1 MRPTRIAAA
10 ALAILTSFSWPA
22 AGQPASARGAI
33 IVVPERVEINLFY
46 NGANIEVGAEV
57 PAGYEAA
64 VRLMAHPERLELKK
78 LGKKAGVLW
87 MGAGNATFE
96 NIPVVYQ
103 VLTSAPLAGLGP
115 QALRTRWTLG
125 YDSLI
130 PDQASG
136 AALRGE
142 LVGLKERDG
151 LFALREG
158 ALARTGQIVPP
169 ASPLVTGA
177 AETGDPPPA
186 ATIVQSP
193 LILRGTFRLPAS
205 APPGEYSVD
214 LIGFKDQHAVHL
226 ASATLHIEH
235 AGAVRLLRH
244 LAIDHG
250 LTYGGGAS
258 LIAIVVGLLTGR
270 LFRSRS
276 NEGH

>member
-1 MRPTRIAAA
+1 MRRTRLAAS
-10 ALAILTSFSWPA
+10 ALALFASLPGLAS
-22 AGQPASARGAI
+22 GQPEGATGVI

-46 NGANIEVGAEV
+46 NGANIEVAAEM

-115 QALRTRWTLG
+115 QALRAQWMLG

-130 PDQASG
+130 PDHAPE
-136 AALRGE
+136 AALRGD
-142 LVGLKERDG
+142 LVGLKEHEG

-158 ALARTGQIVPP
+158 ALARAGQSVPP
-169 ASPLVTGA
+169 VDTLVTDAAEVGKLTSAAPLV
-177 AETGDPPPA
+177 
-186 ATIVQSP
+186 QSRQ
-193 LILRGTFRLPAS
+193 LWRGTFRLPAS
-205 APPGEYSVD
+205 APPGDYSVD
-214 LIGFKDQHAVHL
+214 LIGFKGQHAVRL
-226 ASATLHIEH
+226 ASATLHLEH
-235 AGAVRLLRH
+235 GGAVRIVRH

-250 LTYGGGAS
+250 LTYGSGAC
-258 LIAIVVGLLTGR
+258 LIAIIVGLLTGR

-276 NEGH
+276 HEGH

>member
-1 MRPTRIAAA
+1 MRHSRLAAA
-10 ALAILTSFSWPA
+10 ALAIFACLPRPA
-22 AGQPASARGAI
+22 AGQPGGATGVI
-33 IVVPERVEINLFY
+33 FVVPERVEINLSY

-64 VRLMAHPERLELKK
+64 VRLMAHPERLELKR

-103 VLTSAPLAGLGP
+103 VLTSAPLADLGP
-115 QALRTRWTLG
+115 PALRTQWMLG

-130 PDQASG
+130 SDHAPE

-158 ALARTGQIVPP
+158 ALARSGQSIPP
-169 ASPLVTGA
+169 ASPPGAGA
-177 AETGDPPPA
+177 AQAGDPSSGAPLARPP
-186 ATIVQSP
+186 Q
-193 LILRGTFRLPAS
+193 LWRGTFRLPAS
-205 APPGEYSVD
+205 APPGDYSVD
-214 LIGFKDQHAVHL
+214 LIGFKDQQAVHL

-235 AGAVRLLRH
+235 AGAVKVVKH
-244 LAIDHG
+244 LATDHG
-250 LTYGGGAS
+250 LTYGGAAC

>member
-1 MRPTRIAAA
+1 MRHARLAAA
-10 ALAILTSFSWPA
+10 ALVIFASLPRPA
-22 AGQPASARGAI
+22 PGQPGGATGVI

-46 NGANIEVGAEV
+46 NGANIEVAAEI

-64 VRLMAHPERLELKK
+64 ARLMAHPERLELKK

-87 MGAGNATFE
+87 MGAGSATFE
-96 NIPVVYQ
+96 NIPAVYQ

-115 QALRTRWTLG
+115 QALRAQWMLG

-130 PDQASG
+130 PDHAPE

-158 ALARTGQIVPP
+158 ALARAGQSVPP
-169 ASPLVTGA
+169 ADPLVTSQA
-177 AETGDPPPA
+177 GDPAPA
-186 ATIVQSP
+186 APIAQSP
-193 LILRGTFRLPAS
+193 QLWRGTFRLPAS
-205 APPGEYSVD
+205 APPGDYSVD
-214 LIGFKDQHAVHL
+214 LIGFRDQHAVHL

-235 AGAVRLLRH
+235 AGAVRFVRH

-250 LTYGGGAS
+250 LTYGSAAS
-258 LIAIVVGLLTGR
+258 LFAIVVGLLTGR

-276 NEGH
+276 HEGH

>member
-1 MRPTRIAAA
+1 MRRTWLAAA
-10 ALAILTSFSWPA
+10 ALAIFAISPRPA
-22 AGQPASARGAI
+22 AGQSGGATGVI
-33 IVVPERVEINLFY
+33 FVVPERVEINLSY
-46 NGANIEVGAEV
+46 NGANVEVGAEV

-87 MGAGNATFE
+87 MGAGSATFE

-103 VLTSAPLAGLGP
+103 VLTSAPLADLGP
-115 QALRTRWTLG
+115 PALRAQWMLG

-130 PDQASG
+130 SDHAPE

-158 ALARTGQIVPP
+158 ALARSGQSVLP
-169 ASPLVTGA
+169 ANPLVADA
-177 AETGDPPPA
+177 AQAGDPALAAPLTRPP
-186 ATIVQSP
+186 QMW
-193 LILRGTFRLPAS
+193 RGTFRLPAS
-205 APPGEYSVD
+205 APPGDYSVD
-214 LIGFKDQHAVHL
+214 LIGFKNQHAVYL

-235 AGAVRLLRH
+235 AGAVKVVRQ

-250 LTYGGGAS
+250 LTYGGAAC
-258 LIAIVVGLLTGR
+258 LIAIIVGLLTGR

>member
-1 MRPTRIAAA
+1 MRRTRLAAS
-10 ALAILTSFSWPA
+10 ALALFASLPGLAS
-22 AGQPASARGAI
+22 GQPEGATGVI

-46 NGANIEVGAEV
+46 NGANIEVAAEM

-115 QALRTRWTLG
+115 QALRAQWMLG
-125 YDSLI
+125 YESLV
-130 PDQASG
+130 PDHAPG

-158 ALARTGQIVPP
+158 ALARSGQGAPP
-169 ASPLVTGA
+169 ASPLLTGA
-177 AETGDPPPA
+177 AEAGDP
-186 ATIVQSP
+186 SP
-193 LILRGTFRLPAS
+193 TAPLAQPMQLWRGTFRLPAC
-205 APPGEYSVD
+205 APPGDYAVD
-214 LIGFKDQHAVHL
+214 LIGFKGQRAVHL

-235 AGAVRLLRH
+235 AGAVRFVRY

-250 LTYGGGAS
+250 LTYGSAAC
-258 LIAIVVGLLTGR
+258 LIAIIVGLLTGR
-270 LFRSRS
+270 LFRSRAH
-276 NEGH
+276 EGH

>member
-1 MRPTRIAAA
+1 MRHTRLAAA
-10 ALAILTSFSWPA
+10 VLAIFASLPRPA
-22 AGQPASARGAI
+22 PGQLGGATGVI
-33 IVVPERVEINLFY
+33 FVVPERVEINLFY
-46 NGANIEVGAEV
+46 NGANIEVGAEM

-64 VRLMAHPERLELKK
+64 VRLMARPERLELKK

-96 NIPVVYQ
+96 NIPAVYQ

-115 QALRTRWTLG
+115 PALRAQWMLG

-130 PDQASG
+130 PDHAAG

-142 LVGLKERDG
+142 LVGLKEHEG

-158 ALARTGQIVPP
+158 ALARSGQSVSP
-169 ASPLVTGA
+169 AGTPVTDA
-177 AETGDPPPA
+177 QAGDPTPTAPTAPPP
-186 ATIVQSP
+186 QQW
-193 LILRGTFRLPAS
+193 RGTFRLPAS
-205 APPGEYSVD
+205 APPGDYSVD
-214 LIGFKDQHAVHL
+214 LIGFRDQHAVRL

-235 AGAVRLLRH
+235 AGAVRIVRH

-250 LTYGGGAS
+250 LTYGGAAC

-276 NEGH
+276 HEGH

>member
-1 MRPTRIAAA
+1 MRRTSLAVA
-10 ALAILTSFSWPA
+10 ALAIFASLPWPA
-22 AGQPASARGAI
+22 PGQTGAATGVI
-33 IVVPERVEINLFY
+33 FVVPERVEINLFY
-46 NGANIEVGAEV
+46 NGASIEVGAEV

-96 NIPVVYQ
+96 NIPAVYQ

-115 QALRTRWTLG
+115 QALRAQWMLG

-130 PDQASG
+130 PDHAPE
-136 AALRGE
+136 AALRAD
-142 LVGLKERDG
+142 LVGLKEHEG

-158 ALARTGQIVPP
+158 ALAREGQSVPP
-169 ASPLVTGA
+169 VGTLVTGA
-177 AETGDPPPA
+177 AEVGELTSA
-186 ATIVQSP
+186 APLVQP
-193 LILRGTFRLPAS
+193 RQLWRGTFRLPAS
-205 APPGEYSVD
+205 APPGDYSVD
-214 LIGFKDQHAVHL
+214 LIGFKDQHAVRL

-235 AGAVRLLRH
+235 AGAVRIVRH

-250 LTYGGGAS
+250 LTYGGAAC

-276 NEGH
+276 HEGH